1 MSRKLLFLLVFSVIV
16 VIVAYRWQDWD
27 FDWSLFFSTLWSLQP
42 AWLAASILAT
52 ALQYVSRAYR
62 WQVLLSPL
70 KTVRIE
76 PLLTSTLL
84 GFSAI
89 FLLGRPAE
97 LVRPVWLTRQER
109 VPFSATIATLI
120 VERMLDLLMLVAL
133 LATSLIFIE
142 VAPAASR
149 SLAVLKQA
157 AWVMIFASIAGI
169 GCMFIFRSNVDRI
182 ATAVPIK
189 RLASMLQSFAEG
201 LSFLRR
207 RRTLIM
213 AVVHSVALWIVIALQ
228 FWFILLGTNFNLS
241 LQAATLV
248 MVGVAIGSIVQIPG
262 VGGGFQVGFVFC
274 MTTFFGIPAERA
286 LAGSLVALVFNSIPT
301 LVITGLYMLA
311 QGVSFSD
318 LRATAATK

>member
-1 MSRKLLFLLVFSVIV
+1 MSRKLLFLLAFSVIAL
-16 VIVAYRWQDWD
+16 IVAYRWRDWD

-70 KTVRIE
+70 KAVRIE

-97 LVRPVWLTRQER
+97 LIRPVWLTRQEH

-120 VERMLDLLMLVAL
+120 VERMLDLLLLVAL
-133 LATSLIFIE
+133 LATSLIFVE

-149 SLAVLKQA
+149 ALDVLKQA
-157 AWVMIFASIAGI
+157 AWVMVSASVVGI

-182 ATAVPIK
+182 AGAVPIK
-189 RLASMLQSFAEG
+189 RLASMLHSFAEG
-201 LSFLRR
+201 LSFLRS
-207 RRTLIM
+207 RRTLIL
-213 AVVHSVALWIVIALQ
+213 AIAHSVALWIVIVLQ
-228 FWFILLGTNFNLS
+228 FWFTLLGMNFEFS
-241 LQAATLV
+241 LAAATLV

-274 MTTFFGIPAERA
+274 MTTFFGVPAEQA
-286 LAGSLVALVFNSIPT
+286 IAGSLVALVFSNVPT
-301 LVITGLYMLA
+301 LVITGLYMMT
-311 QGVSFSD
+311 QGMSFSE
-318 LRATAATK
+318 LRATAASK